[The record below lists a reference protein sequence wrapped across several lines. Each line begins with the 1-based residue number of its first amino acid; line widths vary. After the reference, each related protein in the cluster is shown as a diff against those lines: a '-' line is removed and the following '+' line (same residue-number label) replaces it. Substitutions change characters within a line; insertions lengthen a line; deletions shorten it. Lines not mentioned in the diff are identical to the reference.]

1 MDGLESKYHCRYN
14 NWIWTGILWR
24 SRFTWSVT
32 YIILIILQLIRLP
45 IAKEWVNTPVKD
57 QGWLPLSGFGGI
69 STRTG
74 RKPIIAAVNGMSV
87 GGGTEMVVN
96 CDIAVASEDAKLVLP
111 DVKVGLTVLGGA
123 LPRLVRTIG
132 RQRATLM
139 SLTGRPILARQALEW
154 GLVSV
159 IAKDP
164 VEEAIRI
171 ATEIVE
177 NSPDALLATR
187 DGLLMGWNGMGAD
200 EAGRYFVEK
209 WWPCLQSGHNSK
221 EGVNAFL
228 ERRKPRWVP
237 SKL

>member
-1 MDGLESKYHCRYN
+1 
-14 NWIWTGILWR
+14 
-24 SRFTWSVT
+24 
-32 YIILIILQLIRLP
+32 
-45 IAKEWVNTPVKD
+45 
-57 QGWLPLSGFGGI
+57 
-69 STRTG
+69 
-74 RKPIIAAVNGMSV
+74 MSV